1 MHFRNETYRLAIAS
15 RREPMPR
22 RAHIAMVSIPA
33 HGHVNPSLE
42 LIRELVSRGH
52 RVTYANDASFAEVIA
67 GTGAEL
73 IPYRSTLPRP
83 GVPVQGWPEDTV
95 AQLDMFL
102 DDAMSMLPQLR
113 AAYEHDR
120 PELFLYDIACAPA
133 RILAENW
140 GLPAVQL
147 SPTFVAWEGYEQ
159 DMAAMVEWLRTDPRA
174 VAHHRRY
181 SDWLAGC
188 GVADPDSL
196 RFVGRPQRGLVLI
209 PRALQP
215 HADQVDRQ
223 RFTFVGPCF
232 GDRSGQGSWQR
243 PPGARKVLLV
253 SLGSAF
259 TRQPAFYRA
268 CLAAFGR
275 LPGWHVVLQIGKH
288 VAPGDLGA
296 IPDNV
301 EVHPWVPQLAVL
313 EQADAFITHAGMGG
327 AQEGLYCGLPMIAVP
342 QDTDQFANADQ
353 LVALGVAQRIDT
365 ERATPEAL
373 RSALLQLTE
382 DPQVAAR
389 LSVIRKELREEGGA
403 TRAAEVLEEE
413 LLPEARATAVR

>member
-1 MHFRNETYRLAIAS
+1 
-15 RREPMPR
+15 MPR

-52 RVTYANDASFAEVIA
+52 RVTYANDASFADVIA

-73 IPYRSTLPRP
+73 VPYRSTLPRP
-83 GVPVQGWPEDTV
+83 GGPEQSWPEDMV
-95 AQLDMFL
+95 SQLDMFL
-102 DDAMSMLPQLR
+102 DDAMAMLPQLR
-113 AAYEHDR
+113 VAYEHDR
-120 PELFLYDIACAPA
+120 PDLFLYDIGCSTA

-140 GLPAVQL
+140 GLPCVQL

-159 DMAAMVEWLRTDPRA
+159 DMASMVEWLRTDPRA

-181 SDWLAGC
+181 TEWLAAC
-188 GVADPDSL
+188 GVAQPDSL
-196 RFVGRPQRGLVLI
+196 RFVGRPPRGLVLI

-215 HADQVDRQ
+215 HADRVDRQ
-223 RFTFVGPCF
+223 RFSFVGPCF

-243 PPGARKVLLV
+243 PVGARKVLLV
-253 SLGSAF
+253 SLGSTF

-268 CLAAFGR
+268 CLDAFGG

-288 VAPGDLGA
+288 VTSDALGT

-327 AQEGLYCGLPMIAVP
+327 TQEGLYCGLPMIAVP

-353 LVALGVAQRIDT
+353 LVALGVARRLDT
-365 ERATPEAL
+365 EHATPDAL

-389 LSVIRKELREEGGA
+389 LAALRKQLREEGGA
-403 TRAAEVLEEE
+403 ARAAGLLEAE
-413 LLPEARATAVR
+413 LLPQARIPASR